1 MRLCFWKKFTSK
13 VVIVSMGWETILRL
27 ALAML
32 MGGLIGLE
40 RELINRPAGFRTHT
54 LVCMGAALVMT
65 TSEYLFHNYYQFVN
79 LDPARLG
86 AQVVSGIG
94 FLGAGSIINDG
105 HRVRGLTTAASLWVV
120 ACIGLAVGAGFY
132 IGAIS
137 AFIMCYITLISLKR
151 FEHVI
156 EKRRGNV
163 QVVTRL
169 KNMPGE
175 IGKVTSVLGRFR
187 VHIVDI
193 EVEDTDDEFMRVV
206 FFVSLP
212 PVMDKDT
219 LIAELERVEGVK
231 VERE

>member
-65 TSEYLFHNYYQFVN
+65 TSEYLFHSYYQFIN

-193 EVEDTDDEFMRVV
+193 EVEDTDDEFMRVM

>member
-1 MRLCFWKKFTSK
+1 
-13 VVIVSMGWETILRL
+13 MGWETILRL

>member
-1 MRLCFWKKFTSK
+1 
-13 VVIVSMGWETILRL
+13 MGWETILRL

-193 EVEDTDDEFMRVV
+193 EVEDTDDEFMRVM

>member
-193 EVEDTDDEFMRVV
+193 EVEDTDDEFMRVM

>member
-1 MRLCFWKKFTSK
+1 ME
-13 VVIVSMGWETILRL
+13 WEVILRL
-27 ALAML
+27 LLAML

-54 LVCMGAALVMT
+54 LVCMGSALVMA
-65 TSEYLFHNYYQFVN
+65 TSEYLFNSYHQFVN

-120 ACIGLAVGAGFY
+120 ACIGLATGAGFY
-132 IGAIS
+132 VGAVS
-137 AFIMCYITLISLKR
+137 AFIMCYITLISLKK
-151 FEHVI
+151 FENVI

-175 IGKVTSVLGRFR
+175 IGKITSTLGKFR
-187 VHIVDI
+187 VHILDI
-193 EVEDTDDEFMRVV
+193 EVEETDSEFMKVA
-206 FFVSLP
+206 FMVSLP
-212 PVMDKDT
+212 PVMEKST
-219 LIAELERVEGVK
+219 LIAELERLDGVK
-231 VERE
+231 VERA

>member
-1 MRLCFWKKFTSK
+1 
-13 VVIVSMGWETILRL
+13 MGWETILRL

-175 IGKVTSVLGRFR
+175 IGKITSVLGRFR
-187 VHIVDI
+187 VHIMDI
-193 EVEDTDDEFMRVV
+193 EVEDTDDESMKVV

-212 PVMDKDT
+212 PVMDKNT
-219 LIAELERVEGVK
+219 LLAELERIDGVEI
-231 VERE
+231 ERQ